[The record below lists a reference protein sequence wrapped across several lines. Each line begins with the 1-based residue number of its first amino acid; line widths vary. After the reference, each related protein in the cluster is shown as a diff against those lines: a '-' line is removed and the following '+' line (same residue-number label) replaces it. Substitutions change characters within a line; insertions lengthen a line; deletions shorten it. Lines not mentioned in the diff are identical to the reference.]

1 MFDDGKDEDVEMLLG
16 GLDDTDLSLPVMKGA
31 MRLWLAEHLPDARAC
46 DRPGGLLVARGR
58 KQRMLLLGQ
67 TTCTVRV
74 AYSADPGPGADL
86 GVGRV
91 LGVLEYA
98 DPRLFDRLP
107 RLL

>member
-1 MFDDGKDEDVEMLLG
+1 MIGDGEDEDVELLLG
-16 GLDDTDLSLPVMKGA
+16 GLDDTDLSPPVLKGA
-31 MRLWLAEHLPDARAC
+31 MRLW
-46 DRPGGLLVARGR
+46 
-58 KQRMLLLGQ
+58 LGQ

-98 DPRLFDRLP
+98 DPKLFDRLP